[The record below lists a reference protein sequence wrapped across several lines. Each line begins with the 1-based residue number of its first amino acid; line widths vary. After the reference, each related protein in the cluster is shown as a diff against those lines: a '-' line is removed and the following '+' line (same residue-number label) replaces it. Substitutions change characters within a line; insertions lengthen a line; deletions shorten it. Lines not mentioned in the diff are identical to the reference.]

1 MIAINDIL
9 ILGLNTKRALNTAT
23 ITTTRVDTKHAQ
35 IAFEAPQNVE
45 KKNNNREKIQKKP
58 PLPKGGTH
66 AQLTVFI
73 CLWGEGKGKPK
84 RNVILISQK
93 AVNTQ
98 ADTGNGP
105 RRNVRLAPRD
115 ETKLAASRL
124 FSGIGLAFNQSR
136 PAKQINNQSQSHQ
149 LCGETTSAS
158 STVHCPLS
166 PVRLSYHSV
175 DSTFFSIFIY
185 SFPPS
190 PLSLSLL
197 GRHFETTHN
206 SIDVNH
212 FNWRHLSVAC

>member
-35 IAFEAPQNVE
+35 IAFKAPPQKVRK

-73 CLWGEGKGKPK
+73 CLWGAGKGKPK

-105 RRNVRLAPRD
+105 RRNVCLAPRD
-115 ETKLAASRL
+115 ETSRAASRL

-190 PLSLSLL
+190 PLSLSLCHSWGDTL
-197 GRHFETTHN
+197 KRRT
-206 SIDVNH
+206 I
-212 FNWRHLSVAC
+212 LSMLIILIGAT